1 MFVIQSGLRP
11 RNPIARLL
19 GWILGLFAVLGVLAL
34 GFFAFVAIAV
44 VGAIWM
50 LVNALRGNPKSRVRS
65 AQRANDAP
73 ADKGIIDGE
82 FIVVSE
88 SSKEPAMEKRE

>member
-11 RNPIARLL
+11 RNPIARLI

-34 GFFAFVAIAV
+34 GFFAFIAILV
-44 VGAIWM
+44 VGAVWM
-50 LVNALRGNPKSRVRS
+50 LVNTLRGNKRPPARP
-65 AQRANDAP
+65 APRAANTP
-73 ADKGIIDGE
+73 ENGIIDGE

-88 SSKEPAMEKRE
+88 SSKEQGAGSRE